1 MSRQLRVARP
11 DLRGWCPQGRGG
23 SSPPPT
29 RHLTCK
35 NAWPCGPGGSF
46 GLVAVA
52 PRCLLRFIAARFRLS
67 RVAGVVQ
74 RDGAE
79 LAPLDARLRATGE
92 QLPQI
97 LEPALSTLQSGD
109 GLTCVRCLEVGAA
122 HVAVGAAHSALCTT
136 VRVASLWVPAMT
148 AKDLGCDDHDGAS
161 LCKLCCLQYALPTPR
176 GSAANR
182 SCNRCREN
190 ALCHYG
196 ITRPAAERRRSI
208 DSLGAAFSGWRPWH
222 EGDMTPAPYAGWT
235 AAAWG
240 DAARAW
246 RFWSRLARNIT
257 TIAIPIPAKVKKM
270 RRP

>member
-1 MSRQLRVARP
+1 
-11 DLRGWCPQGRGG
+11 
-23 SSPPPT
+23 
-29 RHLTCK
+29 LTCK